1 VVYETFLLLVPFFV
15 LGSPLEAQDV
25 GRLLFKKNCIAC
37 HGRTGRGDGP
47 ASKGLATQ
55 PADLTK
61 IAERRDGVWPI
72 LEIMSILDGYFENTN
87 QREGMPI
94 FENLLD
100 NDMIESDT
108 GNGLTLLVPSKLVEV
123 VIYLETLQD
132 PPPDRYVP

>member
-1 VVYETFLLLVPFFV
+1 
-15 LGSPLEAQDV
+15 
-25 GRLLFKKNCIAC
+25 
-37 HGRTGRGDGP
+37 
-47 ASKGLATQ
+47 
-55 PADLTK
+55 
-61 IAERRDGVWPI
+61 
-72 LEIMSILDGYFENTN
+72 MSILDGYFENTN